1 MAMVLGLLL
10 TELEFGQLDWV
21 TTTIVTYQGW
31 HGVVSVLEGS
41 IILRDWIEEVGKS
54 EEMYVRSRIVSEF
67 YS

>member
-1 MAMVLGLLL
+1 M
-10 TELEFGQLDWV
+10 
-21 TTTIVTYQGW
+21 
-31 HGVVSVLEGS
+31 VSVLEGS